1 MIFLP
6 DQISEQIYDSI
17 SDHLD
22 QEVLKNQLYLSQF
35 TDKGNF
41 ASKKKLKIL
50 KSFSFMQI
58 MEKYLM
64 NLQK

>member
-35 TDKGNF
+35 IDKGNF
-41 ASKKKLKIL
+41 ASKKLKIL

-64 NLQK
+64 ILQK